1 MKTGTWNVRSLFW
14 SGALKV
20 LHNELSKLD
29 FDVVALQETRLESG
43 IQKFDNFALFNSGLE
58 SKKHEFGC
66 SFYVSGELGG
76 PDIGSDH
83 NLLKMNFKVKLR
95 VKIGNKYNEKRKM
108 VNIFQNPKWKQEYAI
123 EINSMFEILENLDD
137 EDSIDNN
144 INEKWENITTIIKVI
159 KQQLI
164 EKGEGCETFK
174 NKQYDEEC
182 KFAIEE
188 MKKAREK
195 WLKNEEGRRKS
206 MSITTK
212 EKKLTK

>member
-66 SFYVSGELGG
+66 SFYVSGELSG

-123 EINSMFEILENLDD
+123 EINGKF
-137 EDSIDNN
+137 
-144 INEKWENITTIIKVI
+144 EKWKIWMMKIVLKIVLMENGKTL
-159 KQQLI
+159 KQ
-164 EKGEGCETFK
+164 
-174 NKQYDEEC
+174 
-182 KFAIEE
+182 
-188 MKKAREK
+188 
-195 WLKNEEGRRKS
+195 
-206 MSITTK
+206 
-212 EKKLTK
+212 